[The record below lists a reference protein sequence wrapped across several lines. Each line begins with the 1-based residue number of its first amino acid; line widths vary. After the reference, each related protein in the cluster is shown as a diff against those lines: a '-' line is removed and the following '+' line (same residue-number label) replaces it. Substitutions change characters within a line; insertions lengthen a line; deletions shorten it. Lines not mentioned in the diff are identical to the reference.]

1 MLVKPPMEK
10 LLPKADN
17 RYVLAML
24 VAKRARQLVNGA
36 QPLSQ
41 SESPNLV
48 TVACEELGSN
58 RVACVHGHVNAYIPL
73 RPEIEAARLA
83 AQAAAEQA
91 STADAIKEELDKV
104 SSAQPAPEADDAV
117 LIGEALMNLEPA
129 QQTDSSEENSDENQE
144 ENSTNDDDDNAEE
157 ITAAA
162 GEAFPF
168 KLAPPMEAAD
178 FVNHNFNQE
187 AEEEE

>member
-91 STADAIKEELDKV
+91 STADAIKEELIRFHLLNLHLK
-104 SSAQPAPEADDAV
+104 
-117 LIGEALMNLEPA
+117 LMT
-129 QQTDSSEENSDENQE
+129 QYS
-144 ENSTNDDDDNAEE
+144 
-157 ITAAA
+157 
-162 GEAFPF
+162 
-168 KLAPPMEAAD
+168 
-178 FVNHNFNQE
+178 
-187 AEEEE
+187 